1 MNVFIIIHCVGP
13 EKSRTEWT
21 NLDLKAEGKEAGLCA
36 AAPGNI
42 RSVFLDNRYL
52 NPIRFISTFEGG
64 LIPI

>member
-1 MNVFIIIHCVGP
+1 MSVFIIIHCVWL

-21 NLDLKAEGKEAGLCA
+21 NLDLKAEEKEVGLCA
-36 AAPGNI
+36 APLNI

-52 NPIRFISTFEGG
+52 NPIRFISTFEGA